1 MLLEAFIERRESFW
15 LSWAV
20 KGIAA
25 AVWKQRLS
33 IFKLDTKP
41 TRYPPNRQQ
50 CPILVC
56 SFVCTKAAPVGCA
69 CRRNATDYGSLP
81 IWKAFSTLNRP
92 RLIFFLFFETWRAI
106 GMLLTMC
113 PPPPLLL
120 RILHITRIKRHIKSP
135 KATNGKQSECG
146 RILFCCTIPSQNGL
160 TGCKFFVF

>member
-92 RLIFFLFFETWRAI
+92 RLIFFIFRNLAGNWDVTYYVSPSSSS
-106 GMLLTMC
+106 
-113 PPPPLLL
+113 PP
-120 RILHITRIKRHIKSP
+120 
-135 KATNGKQSECG
+135 N
-146 RILFCCTIPSQNGL
+146 PSYHSYK
-160 TGCKFFVF
+160 TAY

>member
-1 MLLEAFIERRESFW
+1 MLLEAFIERSESFW

-81 IWKAFSTLNRP
+81 IWKAFSTLNRS
-92 RLIFFLFFETWRAI
+92 RLIFFFYFSKPGGQLGCYLLFV
-106 GMLLTMC
+106 
-113 PPPPLLL
+113 PPSSSSPP
-120 RILHITRIKRHIKSP
+120 
-135 KATNGKQSECG
+135 N
-146 RILFCCTIPSQNGL
+146 PSYHSYK
-160 TGCKFFVF
+160 TAY